1 MPVWSP
7 ALPAFSAS
15 TAEGRAEVCEV
26 PAAQPKGGAFAAGP
40 QLELLWFCN
49 WRISVDEEEF
59 FAFMNSRPW
68 GTGDAAQWEAQS
80 RSNAKLVMTLG
91 PALWGRTPEDSQRQ
105 LLASHPDIP
114 PGLDLADLR
123 ELLQWAVQINS
134 ALVSLQRM
142 RGLPPSVLSSPPL
155 YVGAAGL
162 TVWEARCEIV
172 RRAIDYLE
180 NR

>member
-1 MPVWSP
+1 
-7 ALPAFSAS
+7 
-15 TAEGRAEVCEV
+15 
-26 PAAQPKGGAFAAGP
+26 
-40 QLELLWFCN
+40 
-49 WRISVDEEEF
+49 VDEEEF

-68 GTGDAAQWEAQS
+68 GTGDAPQWEAQL

-91 PALWGRTPEDSQRQ
+91 PALWGRTPEDLQRR

-114 PGLDLADLR
+114 PGFDLADLR
-123 ELLQWAVQINS
+123 ELLQWAAQLNS
-134 ALVSLQRM
+134 VLVLFQRM
-142 RGLPPSVLSSPPL
+142 RGLAPSVLSSPPV
-155 YVGAAGL
+155 YVGTQGL